1 MSVAT
6 RHTEFSPYTAK
17 RPPIGLVCQAA
28 LGAIVLSAVVLAAQI
43 PKLSDLAVP
52 IAFAVLAWALFLVAA
67 AMLTR
72 VGPFAW
78 GVFRM
83 VAVRQL
89 LVEVV
94 ISGMLEFVFMYDHT
108 PGNAL
113 AIFTALVVVF
123 CLDIALLIAFSVAR
137 YQEPA

>member
-1 MSVAT
+1 MSAAT
-6 RHTEFSPYTAK
+6 QPAIFSPYTAK
-17 RPPIGLVCQAA
+17 RPPIGLLCQAA
-28 LGAIVLSAVVLAAQI
+28 LGAIVLSAIVLAAQI
-43 PKLSDLAVP
+43 PKLSELAVP
-52 IAFAVLAWALFLVAA
+52 IALAVLAWVLFLMAA
-67 AMLTR
+67 AMLAR

-94 ISGMLEFVFMYDHT
+94 ISGMLEFVFIYDHT

>member
-1 MSVAT
+1 MSAAT
-6 RHTEFSPYTAK
+6 QPALFSPYTAK
-17 RPPIGLVCQAA
+17 RPPVGILCQAA
-28 LGAIVLSAVVLAAQI
+28 LGASVLSAIVLAAQI
-43 PKLSDLAVP
+43 PKLSDLTVP
-52 IAFAVLAWALFLVAA
+52 IGLAGLAWALFLVAG

-89 LVEVV
+89 LVELV
-94 ISGMLEFVFMYDHT
+94 ISGMLEFVFIFDHT

-123 CLDIALLIAFSVAR
+123 CLDVALLIAFSVAR
-137 YQEPA
+137 YQEPT

>member
-1 MSVAT
+1 MSTAPQPSA
-6 RHTEFSPYTAK
+6 FSPYTAK
-17 RPPIGLVCQAA
+17 RPPVGIVCQVA
-28 LGAIVLSAVVLAAQI
+28 LGAIVLSAIVLAAQI
-43 PKLSDLAVP
+43 PRLSELTVP
-52 IAFAVLAWALFLVAA
+52 LVLAGVAWVLFLAAA
-67 AMLTR
+67 AMLVR

-89 LVEVV
+89 LVELV
-94 ISGMLEFVFMYDHT
+94 ISGMLEFVFIYDHT
-108 PGNAL
+108 PGSAL

-137 YQEPA
+137 YQEPV